1 MFASGLSGKLLF
13 WQIGEKWET
22 MKSGMGALR
31 YHNNLRVILVTMIVS
46 TVGSTSVD
54 GGSSLTIV
62 PDMTV
67 TGGRVLTQLSP
78 QLHTIDGV
86 HFMQGPQ
93 LLCR

>member
-1 MFASGLSGKLLF
+1 
-13 WQIGEKWET
+13 
-22 MKSGMGALR
+22 MKGGMR
-31 YHNNLRVILVTMIVS
+31 YQNIVLINLHIILVTRIVS

-54 GGSSLTIV
+54 GSRLTIV

>member
-1 MFASGLSGKLLF
+1 MGNN
-13 WQIGEKWET
+13 EKWDGCHEIP
-22 MKSGMGALR
+22 KQPPHYSR
-31 YHNNLRVILVTMIVS
+31 ILVTIIVS

-54 GGSSLTIV
+54 GSRLTIV